1 MKEKYFSYKYLIS
14 IIILFT
20 CLFIFSIPSL
30 ALIPGDFGSAG
41 GGPPDGCVDFEDL
54 MLFAMAYGT
63 TPADANWNPACDIAG
78 SDGSTTPDGVIDF
91 EDLMIFAM
99 NYGKREITGVVAVA
113 WTYHKSEGIS
123 HLINVFWDT
132 YSGANGYKVYRKV
145 NGITEEVPI
154 YSGPGELL
162 PDKNVVQ
169 LPGHDTDIVVGN
181 TYSYYI
187 IAYGDFGETAPS
199 NETVTID
206 TFLPPCS
213 LVDPIDGTQIN
224 EPNFNLTWSPV
235 GPGPYEGSIDSGK
248 TELWVYDITLGEE
261 VWFIQ
266 FDDMAT
272 STITYNQD
280 GQATPL
286 VNGHRYQWNF
296 WCYGY
301 DVYGMQFAISASE
314 TWEFTYTG
322 ESMGVIRGVV
332 ELTVEDPMIASR
344 TFPGAAR
351 IDILDTEQFTISSF
365 SDGTYALINIPV
377 GVHTITAFKH
387 GFVSAQQTVNVVE
400 GQAVTDINFDL
411 VSEVQAGQ
419 LSGIYY
425 LGFNLDNSPFD
436 NLKVRQAL
444 NYAIDKQT
452 LVDEFNAEFGLDRE
466 VAQGP
471 IPSGMIGYNPAL
483 VGYTYDINQAEVLL
497 SQAGYPDGFST
508 DLYFNEYV
516 GHRFIAE
523 KIKIYLAQIGVD
535 VEIHGIEGWDAY
547 VAMITEGELPFFRA
561 GWGNDTP
568 DPVDLLYALYH
579 SESNYNHAHYYNSI
593 VDDQIEQAWETIDEA
608 DFAQLIQQI
617 EETIVE
623 EAPAI
628 FLYYY

>member
-1 MKEKYFSYKYLIS
+1 MKQKYLLLT
-14 IIILFT
+14 IILFVF
-20 CLFIFSIPSL
+20 LFLFSTSSL
-30 ALIPGDFGSAG
+30 ALIPGDFGSANN
-41 GGPPDGCVDFEDL
+41 GPPDGVVDFEDL
-54 MLFAMAYGT
+54 MIFAMAYGT
-63 TPADANWNPACDIAG
+63 TPADDNWNPDCDIY
-78 SDGSTTPDGVIDF
+78 PDDKIDF

-99 NYGKREITGVVAVA
+99 NYGRTDKVTGAVAEA
-113 WTYHKSEGIS
+113 WTYHESESIN
-123 HLINVFWDT
+123 HLINVFWNA
-132 YSGANGYKVYRKV
+132 YSGADGYKVYRIV
-145 NGITEEVPI
+145 NGIAEEEPV
-154 YSGPGELL
+154 YWGPGELHNNMVL
-162 PDKNVVQ
+162 
-169 LPGHDTDIVVGN
+169 LPGNDTDIVVGS

-187 IAYGDFGETAPS
+187 IAYGDFGETVPS

-206 TFLPPCS
+206 TFLPACS

-224 EPNFNLTWSPV
+224 EPSFNLTWSPV

-266 FDDMAT
+266 FDDMTT

-296 WCYGY
+296 WCYGF
-301 DVYGMQFAISASE
+301 DAYGREIAISASE
-314 TWEFTYTG
+314 AWEFTYTG
-322 ESMGVIRGVV
+322 ESMGAIRGVV
-332 ELTVEDPMIASR
+332 ELTIEDPMMEPR
-344 TFPGAAR
+344 VFPGAAR
-351 IDILDTEQFTISSF
+351 IDLDAGQFTISSF

-377 GVHTITAFKH
+377 GEYTIRAFKH
-387 GFVSAQQTVNVVE
+387 GFIAAQQIVEVVE

-425 LGFNLDNSPFD
+425 LGFNLDDSPFD

-444 NYAIDKQT
+444 NYAIGKQT

-471 IPSGMIGYNPAL
+471 IPPSMIGYNPSL

-497 SQAGYPDGFST
+497 SQAGYPGGFST

-535 VEIHGIEGWDAY
+535 VEIHGIEGWTDY
-547 VAMITEGELPFFRA
+547 VTMIFEGELPFFRM
-561 GWGNDTP
+561 GWIADTP
-568 DPVDLLYALYH
+568 DPTDLLYSFYH
-579 SESNYNHAHYYNSI
+579 SASFNNYSHYQNSV
-593 VDDQIEQAWETIDEA
+593 VDSQIEQAWEIIDDA
-608 DFAQLIQQI
+608 SFVQLIQQV
-617 EETIVE
+617 EETVVE

>member
-1 MKEKYFSYKYLIS
+1 
-14 IIILFT
+14 
-20 CLFIFSIPSL
+20 
-30 ALIPGDFGSAG
+30 
-41 GGPPDGCVDFEDL
+41 
-54 MLFAMAYGT
+54 
-63 TPADANWNPACDIAG
+63 
-78 SDGSTTPDGVIDF
+78 
-91 EDLMIFAM
+91 MIFAM
-99 NYGKREITGVVAVA
+99 NYGRTDKVTDVVAIA
-113 WTYHKSEGIS
+113 WTHHESEGIS

-132 YSGANGYKVYRKV
+132 YSGADGYKVYRIV
-145 NGITEEVPI
+145 DGIAEEEPI

-162 PDKNVVQ
+162 PDKNVIQ
-169 LPGHDTDIVVGN
+169 LPGHDTNVIIGS

-199 NETVTID
+199 DETVTID

-248 TELWVYDITLGEE
+248 TELWVYDITVGEE
-261 VWFIQ
+261 VWFIR
-266 FDDMAT
+266 FDDMTT

-301 DVYGMQFAISASE
+301 DINEMQFAISASE

-322 ESMGVIRGVV
+322 ESMGAIRGVV
-332 ELTVEDPMIASR
+332 ELTIEDPMIEPR

-351 IDILDTEQFTISSF
+351 IDILGTEQFTISSF

-377 GVHTITAFKH
+377 GIYTIRAFKH
-387 GFVSAQQTVNVVE
+387 GFISAQQIVEVVE

-425 LGFNLDNSPFD
+425 LGFNLDNPPFD

-471 IPSGMIGYNPAL
+471 IPPSMMGYNPSL
-483 VGYTYDINQAEVLL
+483 IGYIYDINQAEVLL
-497 SQAGYPDGFST
+497 SQAGYSDGFST

-535 VEIHGIEGWDAY
+535 VEIHGIEGWDSY
-547 VAMITEGELPFFRA
+547 VAMIYEGELPFFRV
-561 GWGNDTP
+561 GWGADTP

-579 SESNYNHAHYYNSI
+579 SESNCNHAHYYNSI
-593 VDDQIEQAWETIDEA
+593 VDDQIEQAWEIID
-608 DFAQLIQQI
+608 DVSFIQLVQQI
-617 EETIVE
+617 EETVVE

-628 FLYYY
+628 FLCYN

>member
-1 MKEKYFSYKYLIS
+1 MKQKCLLLN
-14 IIILFT
+14 IIIFVFLLLFFAT
-20 CLFIFSIPSL
+20 SF

-54 MLFAMAYGT
+54 MIFAMAYGS
-63 TPADANWNPACDIAG
+63 TPADANWNPLCDIY
-78 SDGSTTPDGVIDF
+78 PDDKIDF

-99 NYGKREITGVVAVA
+99 NYGKREVTGVVAEA
-113 WTYHKSEGIS
+113 WTYHESENIN
-123 HLINVFWDT
+123 HLINVFWDA
-132 YSGANGYKVYRKV
+132 YSGADGYKVYRIV
-145 NGITEEVPI
+145 NGVTEEIPI
-154 YSGPGELL
+154 YYGPGETHPDNKVLL
-162 PDKNVVQ
+162 PGQ
-169 LPGHDTDIVVGN
+169 DTDIVVGN

-187 IAYGDFGETAPS
+187 IAYGDFGETNPS
-199 NETVTID
+199 NETVIID
-206 TFLPPCS
+206 TFLPACS
-213 LVDPIDGTQIN
+213 LTTPTDGTEIN
-224 EPNFNLTWSPV
+224 EPNFNLSWSPV

-248 TELWVYDITLGEE
+248 TELWVYDMTVGEE

-266 FDDMAT
+266 FDDMTT

-301 DVYGMQFAISASE
+301 DAYGREIAISASE
-314 TWEFTYTG
+314 TWEFIYTG
-322 ESMGVIRGVV
+322 ESMGAIRGVV
-332 ELTVEDPMIASR
+332 TLIIENPPDDSR

-351 IDILDTEQFTISSF
+351 IDILGTEQFTISSF

-425 LGFNLDNSPFD
+425 LSFNLDNLPFD

-452 LVDEFNAEFGLDRE
+452 LVNEFNTEFGLDRE

-471 IPSGMIGYNPAL
+471 IPPGMIGYNSSL
-483 VGYTYDINQAEVLL
+483 VGYNYDINQAEVLL

-508 DLYFNEYV
+508 DLYFNEEV

-535 VEIHGIEGWDAY
+535 VEIHGIEGWSNY
-547 VAMITEGELPFFRA
+547 VTMIYEGELPFFRV

-579 SESNYNHAHYYNSI
+579 SESNYNHAHYYNSV
-593 VDDQIEQAWETIDEA
+593 VDDQIEQAWEIID
-608 DFAQLIQQI
+608 DVSFIQLVQQI
-617 EETIVE
+617 EETVVE

-628 FLYYY
+628 FLYYN

>member
-1 MKEKYFSYKYLIS
+1 FLFLFS
-14 IIILFT
+14 T
-20 CLFIFSIPSL
+20 PSL
-30 ALIPGDFGSAG
+30 ALIPGDFGSANN
-41 GGPPDGCVDFEDL
+41 GPPDGVVDFEDL
-54 MLFAMAYGT
+54 MIFAMAYGT
-63 TPADANWNPACDIAG
+63 TPSDSNWNSLCDIAG
-78 SDGSTTPDGVIDF
+78 SNGSTSPDGVIDF

-99 NYGKREITGVVAVA
+99 NYGRTDKVTGVVAEA
-113 WTYHKSEGIS
+113 WTHYESEGIS
-123 HLINVFWDT
+123 HLINVFWHA
-132 YSGANGYKVYRKV
+132 YSGADGYKVYRIV
-145 NGITEEVPI
+145 NGIAEEEPI
-154 YSGPGELL
+154 YSGPGELHN
-162 PDKNVVQ
+162 NVVQ
-169 LPGHDTDIVVGN
+169 LLGHDTNVVVGS

-199 NETVTID
+199 DETVTID
-206 TFLPPCS
+206 TSLPSCS

-224 EPNFNLTWSPV
+224 EPNFSLTWSPV
-235 GPGPYEGSIDSGK
+235 GPGPYEGSIDFGK
-248 TELWVYDITLGEE
+248 TELWVYDMTLGEE

-272 STITYNQD
+272 STITYNQY

-296 WCYGY
+296 WCYGF
-301 DVYGMQFAISASE
+301 DVYGREIAISASE

-322 ESMGVIRGVV
+322 ESMGAIRGVV
-332 ELTVEDPMIASR
+332 ELTIEDPMIEPR

-351 IDILDTEQFTISSF
+351 IDILGTEQFTISSF
-365 SDGTYALINIPV
+365 SDGTYALVNIPV
-377 GVHTITAFKH
+377 GIYTIRAFKH
-387 GFVSAQQTVNVVE
+387 GFISAQQIVNVVE
-400 GQAVTDINFDL
+400 GQAITDINFDL

-425 LGFNLDNSPFD
+425 LGFNLDNPPFD

-471 IPSGMIGYNPAL
+471 IPPSMIGYNSSL
-483 VGYTYDINQAEVLL
+483 IGYTYDINQAEVLL

-523 KIKIYLAQIGVD
+523 KIKIYLAQIGVA
-535 VEIHGIEGWDAY
+535 VEIHGIEGWTNY
-547 VAMITEGELPFFRA
+547 VTMIYEGELPFFRV
-561 GWGNDTP
+561 GWGADTP

-579 SESNYNHAHYYNSI
+579 SESNYNHCHYSNLI
-593 VDDQIEQAWETIDEA
+593 VDNQIEQAWEIID
-608 DFAQLIQQI
+608 DVSFIQLVQQI
-617 EETIVE
+617 EETVVE
-623 EAPAI
+623 EAPAT
-628 FLYYY
+628 FLYYN

>member
-1 MKEKYFSYKYLIS
+1 MKRKYLLLTM
-14 IIILFT
+14 ILFS
-20 CLFIFSIPSL
+20 CLFLFSTTSL

-54 MLFAMAYGT
+54 MIFAMAYGSI
-63 TPADANWNPACDIAG
+63 PADDNWNLLCDIY
-78 SDGSTTPDGVIDF
+78 PDDKIDF

-99 NYGKREITGVVAVA
+99 NYGKREVTGVVAVA
-113 WTYHKSEGIS
+113 WTYHESESIS
-123 HLINVFWDT
+123 HLINVFWDV
-132 YSGANGYKVYRKV
+132 YSGADGYKVYRIV
-145 NGITEEVPI
+145 NGVTEEVPI
-154 YSGPGELL
+154 YFGPGETL
-162 PDKNVVQ
+162 PDNKVQ

-199 NETVTID
+199 QETITID
-206 TFLPPCS
+206 AFLPSCS
-213 LVDPIDGTQIN
+213 LTDPTDGAEISN
-224 EPNFNLTWSPV
+224 PNFTLTWSPV

-261 VWFIQ
+261 VWFIR

-301 DVYGMQFAISASE
+301 DAYGMQFAISASE

-322 ESMGVIRGVV
+322 VSMGAIRGIVTLV
-332 ELTVEDPMIASR
+332 IENPPDESR
-344 TFPGAAR
+344 VFPGAAR
-351 IDILDTEQFTISSF
+351 IDILGTEQFTISSF

-377 GVHTITAFKH
+377 GEYTIRAFKH
-387 GFVSAQQTVNVVE
+387 GFISAQQTVNVIE

-411 VSEVQAGQ
+411 VSEVSADQ
-419 LSGIYY
+419 LGGIYY
-425 LGFNLDNSPFD
+425 LGFNLDIPPFD

-471 IPSGMIGYNPAL
+471 IPPSMIGYNPSL

-535 VEIHGIEGWDAY
+535 VEIHGIEGWISY
-547 VAMITEGELPFFRA
+547 IIMITEGELPFFRL
-561 GWGNDTP
+561 GWGADTP
-568 DPVDLLYALYH
+568 DPTDLLYSLYH
-579 SESNYNHAHYYNSI
+579 TESYANHVHYYNPI
-593 VDDQIEQAWETIDEA
+593 VDDQIEQAWEIIDGVN
-608 DFAQLIQQI
+608 FIQLIQQI
-617 EETIVE
+617 ETTIVE

-628 FLYYY
+628 FLYHY

>member
-1 MKEKYFSYKYLIS
+1 MKQKYLILS
-14 IIILFT
+14 MALLFFLILFSAT
-20 CLFIFSIPSL
+20 SL
-30 ALIPGDFGSAG
+30 ALIPGDFGSSNN
-41 GGPPDGCVDFEDL
+41 GPPDGVVDFEDL
-54 MLFAMAYGT
+54 MIFAMAYGT
-63 TPADANWNPACDIAG
+63 TSADDNWNPDCDIY
-78 SDGSTTPDGVIDF
+78 PDDKIDF

-99 NYGKREITGVVAVA
+99 NYGRTDKVSGVVAVA
-113 WTYHKSEGIS
+113 WTYHESESIN
-123 HLINVFWDT
+123 HLINIFWDA
-132 YSGANGYKVYRKV
+132 YSGADGYKVYRIV
-145 NGITEEVPI
+145 NGVTEEIPI
-154 YSGPGELL
+154 YSGPGETL
-162 PDKNVVQ
+162 PDNKVQ
-169 LPGHDTDIVVGN
+169 LPGHDTDIVIGS

-187 IAYGDFGETAPS
+187 IAYGDFGETTPS

-206 TFLPPCS
+206 TFLPACS
-213 LVDPIDGTQIN
+213 LVEPIDGTEIN
-224 EPNFNLTWSPV
+224 NPDFNFTWSPV

-266 FDDMAT
+266 FDDMTT

-314 TWEFTYTG
+314 SWEFTYTG
-322 ESMGVIRGVV
+322 ESMGAIRGVV
-332 ELTVEDPMIASR
+332 ELTIEDPMMEPR
-344 TFPGAAR
+344 VFPGAAR
-351 IDILDTEQFTISSF
+351 IDILGTEQFTISSF

-387 GFVSAQQTVNVVE
+387 GFISSQQTVNVVE

-425 LGFNLDNSPFD
+425 LGFNLNDSPFD

-471 IPSGMIGYNPAL
+471 IPPGMIGYNPAL

-535 VEIHGIEGWDAY
+535 VEIHGINWDQYLEMLAG
-547 VAMITEGELPFFRA
+547 GELPFFRI
-561 GWGNDTP
+561 GWGADTP
-568 DPVDLLYALYH
+568 DPVDTLYALYH

-593 VDDQIEQAWETIDEA
+593 VDGQIEQAWEIID
-608 DFAQLIQQI
+608 DVSFTQLIQQI
-617 EETIVE
+617 EETVVG